1 MAADE
6 DVTERVV
13 FSAGWAEVFPHPSVN
28 RATTLAGGVEK
39 SPLWNTTTHLM

>member
-28 RATTLAGGVEK
+28 RPQLLLVRESAEWVK
-39 SPLWNTTTHLM
+39 YDQRM